1 MIRESFRMVFGL
13 FLKVIKN
20 ANNKMK
26 SIKELLELRK
36 QIKSKKPDFIR
47 QDFHKKKRLS
57 RKWRRPKGWHSKIRL
72 NLRGRAKKV
81 SIGYR
86 SPKIVRGLHKSGLLQ
101 NIIRSVND
109 LEGLDS
115 KKNCGIISYS
125 VGTKKRVV
133 ILKKAKELGLNILN
147 IKNPDKYIKEV
158 EDKINLRKKAKEV
171 KTVKEKDAKKV
182 EKKEEKLTEKVD
194 EVSKK
199 EIEKKEKDKV
209 LTKKE
214 I

>member
-1 MIRESFRMVFGL
+1 MTKGL
-13 FLKVIKN
+13 
-20 ANNKMK
+20 NKKMA
-26 SIKELLELRK
+26 SIKELLELRRH
-36 QIKSKKPDFIR
+36 IKSKKPDFIR

-101 NIIRSVND
+101 KIIRSVND
-109 LEGLDS
+109 LESLDS
-115 KKNCGIISYS
+115 KKNCGIISSS

-147 IKNPDKYIKEV
+147 IKSPDKYIKEV

-171 KTVKEKDAKKV
+171 KKGEKKEAKKV

-209 LTKKE
+209 LTKKG

>member
-1 MIRESFRMVFGL
+1 MTKRL
-13 FLKVIKN
+13 
-20 ANNKMK
+20 NKKMA
-26 SIKELLELRK
+26 SIKDLLELRRH
-36 QIKSKKPDFIR
+36 IKSKKPDFIR

-72 NLRGRAKKV
+72 NRSVHAEKA

-109 LEGLDS
+109 LEGLDP
-115 KKNCGIISYS
+115 KKNCGIISSS

-133 ILKKAKELGLNILN
+133 ILKKAKDLGLNIFN

-182 EKKEEKLTEKVD
+182 EKREEKLTEKVD